1 MPKIIL
7 SSETAAARSS
17 PARGFDFTSQMR
29 LLCADMIVRTPELAH
44 VDLNR
49 IAVTFSQARKG
60 VSWGMYASLTP
71 LRFQGGSL
79 TTVRRGRQYQVQRI
93 LDPQGREMLY
103 LLSFY
108 LPRFM
113 NLVFREKLI
122 TVFHELWH
130 IGPEFDGD
138 LRRHEGRCF
147 AHTHSQAEYD
157 LQMGIFTDRWLAQA
171 PCPSLWSFLESDFR
185 QLQSV
190 SGPIYGLRVKR
201 PKLVPCDVDG
211 PLGDAVKT
219 R

>member
-1 MPKIIL
+1 MPEVIFG
-7 SSETAAARSS
+7 SSQPDTRSLRS
-17 PARGFDFTSQMR
+17 AGFDFTSRIR
-29 LLCADMIVRTPELAH
+29 LLCADMIARTPELAH
-44 VDLNR
+44 VDLSL

-71 LRFQGGSL
+71 LRFAGGSR
-79 TTVRRGRQYQVQRI
+79 TTLRRGREYQVQRI
-93 LDPQGREMLY
+93 VDGSGREMLY

-113 NLVFREKLI
+113 NLAFREKLI

-157 LQMGIFTDRWLAQA
+157 RQMGILADRWLAQSPDPA
-171 PCPSLWSFLESDFR
+171 LWNFLQQSFPELHAA
-185 QLQSV
+185 
-190 SGPIYGLRVKR
+190 SGPIYGLRIKR
-201 PKLVPCDVDG
+201 PKLVPVS
-211 PLGDAVKT
+211 
-219 R
+219 

>member
-1 MPKIIL
+1 MPKLIS
-7 SSETAAARSS
+7 SSEVSATRSS
-17 PARGFDFTSQMR
+17 PANGFDFTSRMR
-29 LLCADMIVRTPELAH
+29 LLCADMIARTPELAH
-44 VDLNR
+44 VDLSR
-49 IAVTFSQARKG
+49 IAVTFSQTRKG

-79 TTVRRGRQYQVQRI
+79 TTLRRGRQYQVQRI
-93 LDPQGREMLY
+93 VDAQGQEMLY

-157 LQMGIFTDRWLAQA
+157 RQMGVFTDRWQA
-171 PCPSLWSFLESDFR
+171 SSPCPSLWSFLEHNFHE
-185 QLQSV
+185 LQAA

-201 PKLVPCDVDG
+201 PKLV
-211 PLGDAVKT
+211 LN
-219 R
+219 

>member
-1 MPKIIL
+1 MPKVVSNSRQRALPGLQIQ
-7 SSETAAARSS
+7 
-17 PARGFDFTSQMR
+17 PAGFDFTSSMR
-29 LLCADMIVRTPELAH
+29 LLCADMIGRTPELSH
-44 VDLNR
+44 VDLSR
-49 IAVTFSQARKG
+49 VALTFSQARKG

-71 LRFQGGSL
+71 LRFKGGAP
-79 TTVRRGRQYQVQRI
+79 TTIRRGRQYQVQRI
-93 LDPQGREMLY
+93 LDPSGQEMLY

-130 IGPEFDGD
+130 IGPQFDGD

-157 LQMGIFTDRWLAQA
+157 RQMGIFSDRWLAHS
-171 PCPSLWSFLESDFR
+171 PDPELWSFLHHNFQE
-185 QLQSV
+185 LHAA

-201 PKLVPCDVDG
+201 PKLVPVI
-211 PLGDAVKT
+211 
-219 R
+219 

>member
-1 MPKIIL
+1 MSKVG
-7 SSETAAARSS
+7 SSAKEQAARIS

-29 LLCADMIVRTPELAH
+29 LLCGDMIARTPELAH
-44 VDLNR
+44 VDLAR
-49 IAVTFSQARKG
+49 VAVTFSQARKG

-71 LRFQGGSL
+71 LRFQGGAL

-93 LDPQGREMLY
+93 VDGQGQEMLY

-130 IGPEFDGD
+130 IGPQFDGD

-157 LQMGIFTDRWLAQA
+157 REMGRLTDRWLAHA
-171 PCPSLWSFLESDFR
+171 PCPSLWRFLEHDFP
-185 QLQSV
+185 QLQAT

-201 PKLVPCDVDG
+201 PKLV
-211 PLGDAVKT
+211 AVS
-219 R
+219 

>member
-1 MPKIIL
+1 MPKVFSDSRQRAL
-7 SSETAAARSS
+7 PGVELPPT
-17 PARGFDFTSQMR
+17 GFDFTSQMR

-44 VDLNR
+44 VDLSR
-49 IAVTFSQARKG
+49 IALTFAQARKG

-79 TTVRRGRQYQVQRI
+79 TTTRRGRQYQVQRI
-93 LDPQGREMLY
+93 LDSSGQEMLY

-130 IGPEFDGD
+130 IGPQFDGD

-157 LQMGIFTDRWLAQA
+157 RQMGIFADRWLAMS
-171 PCPSLWSFLESDFR
+171 PDPYLWSFLQHNFQELHSTK
-185 QLQSV
+185 
-190 SGPIYGLRVKR
+190 GPIYGLRVKR
-201 PKLVPCDVDG
+201 PKLVPV
-211 PLGDAVKT
+211 T
-219 R
+219 

>member
-1 MPKIIL
+1 MSKVG
-7 SSETAAARSS
+7 SVAKEQAARIS

-29 LLCADMIVRTPELAH
+29 LLCGDMIARTPELAH
-44 VDLNR
+44 VDLAR
-49 IAVTFSQARKG
+49 VAVTFSQARKG

-71 LRFQGGSL
+71 LRFQGGAL

-93 LDPQGREMLY
+93 VDQQGQEMLY

-113 NLVFREKLI
+113 NLDFREKLI

-130 IGPEFDGD
+130 IGPQFDGD
-138 LRRHEGRCF
+138 LRRHAGRCF

-157 LQMGIFTDRWLAQA
+157 REMGNLTDRWLALS
-171 PCPSLWSFLESDFR
+171 PCPSLWRFLEHDFP
-185 QLQSV
+185 QLQAA

-201 PKLVPCDVDG
+201 PKLVPVS
-211 PLGDAVKT
+211 
-219 R
+219 

>member
-1 MPKIIL
+1 MPQVTSDSRQQTFL
-7 SSETAAARSS
+7 
-17 PARGFDFTSQMR
+17 PAQPAGFDFTTRMR
-29 LLCADMIVRTPELAH
+29 LLCADMIARTPELAH
-44 VDLNR
+44 VDLSR
-49 IAVTFSQARKG
+49 VAVTFSQARKG

-71 LRFQGGSL
+71 LRFAGGSL

-93 LDPQGREMLY
+93 VDGSGQEMLY

-130 IGPEFDGD
+130 IGPLFDGD

-157 LQMGIFTDRWLAQA
+157 QQMGIFVDRWLAQS
-171 PCPSLWSFLESDFR
+171 PDPQVWSFLE
-185 QLQSV
+185 QSFHELHAAA
-190 SGPIYGLRVKR
+190 GPIFGIRVRR
-201 PKLVPCDVDG
+201 PKLLPVE
-211 PLGDAVKT
+211 
-219 R
+219 

>member
-1 MPKIIL
+1 MPKVISNSL
-7 SSETAAARSS
+7 DS
-17 PARGFDFTSQMR
+17 PARFSPAKGFDFTSRMR
-29 LLCADMIVRTPELAH
+29 LLCADMIDRTPELAH
-44 VDLNR
+44 VDLCR
-49 IAVTFSQARKG
+49 VAVTYSQARKG

-93 LDPQGREMLY
+93 VDGEGREMLY

-157 LQMGIFTDRWLAQA
+157 RQMGIFTDRWLGQS

-185 QLQSV
+185 QLQAAV
-190 SGPIYGLRVKR
+190 GPIYGVRMRR
-201 PKLVPCDVDG
+201 PKLL
-211 PLGDAVKT
+211 PLS
-219 R
+219 